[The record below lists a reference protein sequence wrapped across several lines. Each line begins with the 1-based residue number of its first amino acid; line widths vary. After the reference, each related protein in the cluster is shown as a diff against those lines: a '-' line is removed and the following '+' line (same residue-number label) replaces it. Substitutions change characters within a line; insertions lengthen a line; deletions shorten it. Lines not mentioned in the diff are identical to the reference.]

1 MKLISARSLKPAI
14 LVDFASNILLSSLA
28 VLPVSSSARIK
39 VENKWQGILRFFQR
53 IEFSMF
59 LGYLVINWKSTYQCL
74 IQWHFKPSGKKKTLY
89 VPPPLQKF
97 ASFTPLYPLEFLWPS
112 GGGGMDIF
120 WNHRLPTW
128 SILKKKSVSYI
139 DSFSTFP
146 LWRWQV
152 CLWKSEVYTWSLE
165 VWWLWWLRRS
175 IRWSRMP

>member
-1 MKLISARSLKPAI
+1 MKLISAQSLKPAI
-14 LVDFASNILLSSLA
+14 LFDFASNVLLSSLT
-28 VLPVSSSARIK
+28 VLPVSSSARII
-39 VENKWQGILRFFQR
+39 VENKWQRILCFFQR

-59 LGYLVINWKSTYQCL
+59 LGYLVINWKVCTSVL
-74 IQWHFKPSGKKKTLY
+74 FNRISNRLKKRL
-89 VPPPLQKF
+89 
-97 ASFTPLYPLEFLWPS
+97 SMYPLSFRNLPLSHPS
-112 GGGGMDIF
+112 TPWNFRDPLVGGGMDIF

-128 SILKKKSVSYI
+128 SILKKKPISYI

-165 VWWLWWLRRS
+165 VWWLWRLRRS